1 MPQNENYFDIL
12 DIPLDASF
20 DTVEQG
26 YRRAKRQY
34 EGDTK
39 RLQLI
44 EEAYRTLI
52 NPFKKDAYLAK
63 INKSQGQTAKAQP
76 SSPQPAPEEPRAP
89 VRRHG
94 TSVFGVEGKNEPPAE
109 QGPKSSSGG
118 GRSKTQIF
126 GGSPPGGGRTP
137 EPKPQTDLNST
148 PRTPEPAPQP
158 PSSKQRSKTQI
169 VSGSQP
175 TAGKTSEP
183 KSQAPSSPPA
193 RSAEPAQQS
202 PAGSKPA
209 GRNKTQVV
217 GSGPVPPSRPVE
229 PQPPAEKPHQQPS
242 TTGGKQSSGGRTKT
256 VIMGSGTPGIPG
268 KPDEG
273 KTANGGTQLVEPSS
287 QPASA
292 AGSKNDPTQ
301 IYPPEKKALPT
312 PVEEKTAREFTQ
324 PVTPAGLVGTRT
336 AGNQG
341 SPQKPSE
348 QRWEAVVTYNGQST
362 PHLISPGEN
371 LVGRPPINGPRPP
384 VPLDDPD
391 KFIGRTHASIKLENG
406 KITIQDNGSAN
417 GTLLNGQKIAPN
429 QPLPFREGDLVV
441 IEGREIRI
449 RPAKD

>member
-1 MPQNENYFDIL
+1 MPQIENYFEIL
-12 DIPLDASF
+12 DIPSDASF
-20 DTVEQG
+20 DAVEQG
-26 YRRAKRQY
+26 YRRAKRQN
-34 EGDTK
+34 EGDAK

-63 INKSQGQTAKAQP
+63 MNKTQGQTAKEPPSVSQP
-76 SSPQPAPEEPRAP
+76 PTEEPRTP

-94 TSVFGVEGKNEPPAE
+94 TSVFGVEGKNEPPTE

-126 GGSPPGGGRTP
+126 GGSPAGGGRTP

-148 PRTPEPAPQP
+148 LRTPEPAPQP
-158 PSSKQRSKTQI
+158 PS
-169 VSGSQP
+169 
-175 TAGKTSEP
+175 GKTPEP
-183 KSQAPSSPPA
+183 KTQAPSTSTA
-193 RSAEPAQQS
+193 HAAEPAQQS
-202 PAGSKPA
+202 PSASKPA

-217 GSGPVPPSRPVE
+217 GSGSVPPSRTVE
-229 PQPPAEKPHQQPS
+229 PQPPAEKPPQQPS

-256 VIMGSGTPGIPG
+256 VIMGSGTSGIPG

-273 KTANGGTQLVEPSS
+273 KPAKGGTQLVEPGS
-287 QPASA
+287 QPAGGA
-292 AGSKNDPTQ
+292 TGSKDGPTHV
-301 IYPPEKKALPT
+301 YPPGTKVPST
-312 PVEEKTAREFTQ
+312 PVEEKSAREFTQ
-324 PVTPAGLVGTRT
+324 PVTPAGLVGVGT
-336 AGNQG
+336 AGFQG
-341 SPQKPSE
+341 PTPKSSE
-348 QRWEAVVTYNGQST
+348 QRWEAVVTYNGIST
-362 PHLISPGEN
+362 PFPISSGDN

-429 QPLPFREGDLVV
+429 QPMPFREGDLVV

-449 RPAKD
+449 RPVKD